1 MIVEPVTLSPEEPV
15 AEALALM
22 AHYRISG
29 VPITDADGVLVGIL
43 TNRDL
48 RFETD
53 TAQPVSALMT
63 VRTSSRRRSGRPWPR
78 RSRSSIGTRSKLRSS
93 MQTAA

>member
-1 MIVEPVTLSPEEPV
+1 
-15 AEALALM
+15 M
-22 AHYRISG
+22 ARYHISG

-53 TAQPVSALMT
+53 TD
-63 VRTSSRRRSGRPWPR
+63 
-78 RSRSSIGTRSKLRSS
+78 
-93 MQTAA
+93 AAGVAR